1 MSKWL
6 NDLNVINLKLYMF
19 HMLIPTFFFANVER
33 ESPPYYNVDDQYQPN
48 TQNAY
53 SKLDCDK
60 IYFKFGQ
67 ILQ

>member
-1 MSKWL
+1 MRKIKMS
-6 NDLNVINLKLYMF
+6 VST
-19 HMLIPTFFFANVER
+19 TFFFANVER

-53 SKLDCDK
+53 SKLGCDK
-60 IYFKFGQ
+60 NYFKFGQ